1 MRCPAMPH
9 HWIKAMLPLSLV
21 AAISSD
27 GAADGAPRHRELA
40 DKLPRGGAPH
50 GFRGGA
56 NHHLGD
62 DSFVQKFG
70 RQPRLSDDE
79 TLRARTHLEYAHARL
94 AAKPATRPELAA
106 RRQQLLGYLADYV
119 KKGTTPKNHHLAE
132 RTPVFIDDAG
142 QICAVGYMI
151 EQSVGRA
158 LPEKITRMHR
168 FDFIEDIAK
177 KMPEV
182 RAWVESS
189 GLSLD
194 EIASIQ
200 PGYQGPE
207 IDQWQR
213 WELREK
219 KNGPYEAEESGYT
232 VAGRF
237 RLQQMHGAWTKT
249 TEDGKVIG
257 SGTFVMGSGKW
268 RSTYKSGKP
277 MAEGLFAG
285 SHPTGTWRFYH
296 PSGNLAAQ
304 GQLEGHARRGVWR
317 FYYDTPVKTL
327 FAKGDFASQTGWS
340 FYDEAGQLLS
350 SSSKAAPKRWA
361 EGSGRLTAI
370 TTGKDGI
377 RRAVH
382 SGGFPTGKV
391 GDDLDFDGK
400 PDRVWSSIRLEGFGF
415 GDDRLLVSSA
425 NGLDEEY
432 REAPL
437 MFDGDGNLVVRSE
450 EGGWQ
455 AQDCHWSKAR
465 KAAARAMDLVT
476 LDGLLYTRSVNAAA
490 EECGPAVPVGE
501 ARGKRLDALLA
512 AHDGGRARAPAFITT
527 IRNNELDEPEP
538 EPEPEVSAPAE
549 GAAGAAGTAEAAEA
563 TEAAEPAGA
572 EADVPDLA
580 RMIADDSQWD
590 HFDTRFIQVF
600 RTLPGSRFAF

>member
-1 MRCPAMPH
+1 MRCPPH
-9 HWIKAMLPLSLV
+9 PPHPTSHRPLSLI
-21 AAISSD
+21 AAIGSD
-27 GAADGAPRHRELA
+27 GAADSAPRHRELA

-70 RQPRLSDDE
+70 RPPRLTDDE

-94 AAKPATRPELAA
+94 SAKPATRPELAA
-106 RRQQLLGYLADYV
+106 RRQQLLGYLADYIR
-119 KKGTTPKNHHLAE
+119 KGTTPQNHHLAE

-151 EQSVGRA
+151 EQSAGRA

-177 KMPEV
+177 EMPEV
-182 RAWVESS
+182 REWVEAS

-200 PGYQGPE
+200 PGYMGPE

-213 WELREK
+213 WKLREQE
-219 KNGPYEAEESGYT
+219 NGPYEEEESGYT

-257 SGTFVMGSGKW
+257 SGKLAMGSGKW
-268 RSTYKSGKP
+268 RSNYRSGTR

-296 PSGNLAAQ
+296 PSGNLAAE
-304 GQLEGHARRGVWR
+304 GQLEGHARKGAWR
-317 FYYDTPVKTL
+317 FYYDTPAKTM

-350 SSSKAAPKRWA
+350 SSAKAAPARWGR

-370 TTGKDGI
+370 TTDKDGI

-382 SGGFPTGKV
+382 SGGFPSGKAAV
-391 GDDLDFDGK
+391 DDFDGDGV
-400 PDRVWSSIRLEGFGF
+400 PDRAWSSIRLEGLAL
-415 GDDRLLVSSA
+415 GDDRLLFSSA

-432 REAPL
+432 REAPV
-437 MFDGDGNLVVRSE
+437 MFDGDGNLVIRNE
-450 EGGWQ
+450 DGGWQ

-476 LDGLLYTRSVNAAA
+476 LDGLLYTRTVNAAT
-490 EECGPAVPVGE
+490 EECGTAVPVGE

-512 AHDGGRARAPAFITT
+512 AHDGGRLRAPGFITN
-527 IRNNELDEPEP
+527 IRDNELDEPEA
-538 EPEPEVSAPAE
+538 SAPAE
-549 GAAGAAGTAEAAEA
+549 GTATGTPETAE
-563 TEAAEPAGA
+563 TEE
-572 EADVPDLA
+572 EVRDLA
-580 RMIADDSQWD
+580 RMIADDAQWD